1 MQLLQECLQG
11 LLKPESL
18 GIIKMRIPR
27 LKIKYLFSRTFFR
40 VFPGANVNICSNVEI
55 CRSKIIVS
63 AGATLSIAPN
73 VRIKDAEIYVER
85 GSLHIDGNC
94 IIQGESKTKHTCIV
108 VNDGQV
114 SIGNHS
120 KVSCDKIWVRFGG
133 ALSVGEYTNINQ
145 GSEIRCDESITIGS
159 FNQISYH
166 VRIWDTNT
174 HSILEP
180 DERRR
185 VAKQY
190 YPYYGYEESRP
201 QTRPI
206 VIGNDCWLGEG
217 VAILKGSCLGDRT
230 IIGFQTTISGQTIP
244 AGSRVVPDIK
254 LRILST

>member
-1 MQLLQECLQG
+1 
-11 LLKPESL
+11 
-18 GIIKMRIPR
+18 MRIPR
-27 LKIKYLFSRTFFR
+27 FKFKYFFSRTFFR
-40 VFPGANVNICSNVEI
+40 VFPGANVNVDSNVEI
-55 CRSKIIVS
+55 CRSKIIVR

-73 VRIKDAEIYVER
+73 VRIKDAEIYVEK
-85 GSLHIDGNC
+85 GSLYIDEYS
-94 IIQGESKTKHTCIV
+94 IIQGESRSKHTCII

-114 SIGNHS
+114 SIGNHT
-120 KVSCDKIWVRFGG
+120 KISCDKMWVRFGG
-133 ALSVGEYTNINQ
+133 KLSVGDYTNINQ
-145 GSEIRCDESITIGS
+145 GGEIRCDESITIGS

-174 HSILEP
+174 HSILDP

-190 YPYYGYEESRP
+190 YPYFGYEESRP
-201 QTRPI
+201 QTKPI

-217 VAILKGSCLGDRT
+217 VAILKGSRLEDRT

-254 LRILST
+254 LRILTT